1 MCEWNLDKEELKQK
15 EGKKATCH
23 FERYSHQA
31 STSEDEYG
39 GLIGSPVMG
48 CKPRKLKSSE

>member
-1 MCEWNLDKEELKQK
+1 MCEWNHDTEELKQK